1 MEVVQSE
8 SIRITTGLCVLCGV
22 KYFVD
27 GRFSIKKMATSTL
40 SIDYTCGK
48 SESGSGGIW
57 IA

>member
-27 GRFSIKKMATSTL
+27 GRFSIKNMATSTL

-48 SESGSGGIW
+48 
-57 IA
+57 